1 METKTSQI
9 TIVKKL
15 NAIAIFNAGHIPS
28 KSMENVEK
36 KAARINKFVILFATL
51 FVYMLNI
58 DTKVMWN
65 IRLPQKIS
73 FNHIFNKIFARW

>member
-15 NAIAIFNAGHIPS
+15 NAFAIFNAGHIPS

-36 KAARINKFVILFATL
+36 KPRINKFVILFATL

-65 IRLPQKIS
+65 IRLPHKIS
-73 FNHIFNKIFARW
+73 FNHIFNKIFAR